1 MFSYLNGIVKDRS
14 DQVITLDVGT
24 FAFEI
29 KVPNSSVFS
38 QEKENKI
45 YTHMHWNAEQGPSLY
60 GFATQLEK
68 TVFLLITSCSGIGP
82 KIGLAALNDLGAESF
97 LQAVQTGN
105 EKALSKV
112 SGIGGKKAEQMIV
125 QLKHKVAK
133 LIKSGIE
140 LGGAQHIAHWNTVA
154 DALESLNYS
163 RSEIN
168 RAMSQLQK
176 DYADNTNASFDQL
189 MRQALAVLTKQV

>member
-14 DQVITLDVGT
+14 DQAITLDVGA
-24 FAFEI
+24 FAFEV

-38 QEKENKI
+38 QDKKAKI
-45 YTHMHWNAEQGPSLY
+45 HAYMHWNAEQGPSLY
-60 GFATQLEK
+60 GFATELEK
-68 TVFLLITSCSGIGP
+68 IVFLLITSCSGIGP

-97 LQAVQTGN
+97 LQAIQTGS
-105 EKALSKV
+105 EKTLSKV

-133 LIKSGIE
+133 LIKSGVE
-140 LGGAQHIAHWNTVA
+140 LGDAQHIAHWNTVTE
-154 DALESLNYS
+154 ALESLNYS

-168 RAMSQLQK
+168 RAMSHLQK
-176 DYADNTNASFDQL
+176 DYADDTNVSFDQL

>member
-1 MFSYLNGIVKDRS
+1 MFSYLNGIIKDRS
-14 DQVITLDVGT
+14 DQVIMLDIGAI
-24 FAFEI
+24 AFEV
-29 KVPNSSVFS
+29 KVPNSSIFP
-38 QEKENKI
+38 QDKKTKI

-60 GFATQLEK
+60 GFATSLEK
-68 TVFLLITSCSGIGP
+68 SVFLLITSCSGIGP
-82 KIGLAALNDLGAESF
+82 KIGLAALNDLGPQSF
-97 LQAVQTGN
+97 LQAIQTGN
-105 EKALSKV
+105 ENALSKI

-154 DALESLNYS
+154 EALESLNYS
-163 RSEIN
+163 RTEIN

-176 DYADNTNASFDQL
+176 EYADNTQATFDQL